1 MHIILILEGP
11 NKLMYP
17 PKNGPI
23 AVAKRLGIPINQLPA
38 FDPHD
43 EITGDPMIHK
53 NLLLKYA
60 QELSTLTMMGY
71 NDQNRNLR
79 SLIRL
84 GGIEQV
90 MEELLKPQKFEGV
103 YILVIE

>member
-1 MHIILILEGP
+1 
-11 NKLMYP
+11 MYP

-23 AVAKRLGIPINQLPA
+23 AIAKHLNIPINQLPA

-43 EITGDPMIHK
+43 EITGDPLVNA
-53 NLLLKYA
+53 NLSLRYA

-71 NDQNRNLR
+71 IDQSKNLR
-79 SLIRL
+79 QLLRI

-90 MEELLKPQKFEGV
+90 MEEYLKPQRFEVFV
-103 YILVIE
+103 YLFI

>member
-1 MHIILILEGP
+1 
-11 NKLMYP
+11 MYP

-23 AVAKRLGIPINQLPA
+23 AIAKHLNIPINQLPA

-43 EITGDPMIHK
+43 EITGDPLF
-53 NLLLKYA
+53 NQQLSLKYA

-71 NDQNRNLR
+71 NDQSKNLR
-79 SLIRL
+79 QLLRI

-90 MEELLKPQKFEGV
+90 MEEYLRPQTFQV
-103 YILVIE
+103 SIHTISAN